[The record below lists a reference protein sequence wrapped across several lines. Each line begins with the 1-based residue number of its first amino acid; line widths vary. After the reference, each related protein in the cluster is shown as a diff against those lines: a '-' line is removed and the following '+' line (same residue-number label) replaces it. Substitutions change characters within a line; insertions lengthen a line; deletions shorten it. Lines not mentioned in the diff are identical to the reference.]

1 MSLEENGDSQEETS
15 NMLHDR
21 KDGQVF
27 NRETNTSETIKSQ
40 TVIADVTV
48 GAKTSLKA

>member
-1 MSLEENGDSQEETS
+1 MP
-15 NMLHDR
+15 HDG

-27 NRETNTSETIKSQ
+27 NRETNTSESVKPQ

-48 GAKTSLKA
+48 GAKTSLKAYCELRDLVGQLV